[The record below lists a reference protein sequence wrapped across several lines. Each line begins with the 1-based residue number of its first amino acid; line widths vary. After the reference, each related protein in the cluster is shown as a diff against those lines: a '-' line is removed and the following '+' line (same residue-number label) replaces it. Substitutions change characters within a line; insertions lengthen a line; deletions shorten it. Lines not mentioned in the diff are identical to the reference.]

1 RSRTGEGSGSL
12 VNVNSRPMALR
23 KSFDPDA
30 ASAPGSGI
38 YGLPFTVR
46 ESRVVIL
53 PVPFEATTSYGGGAS
68 RAPAAV
74 LRASRQVEL
83 YDRETGR
90 PYEQGIA
97 MRPVPARLL
106 HLNREAKKL
115 ASALIRRRVVA
126 EGK

>member
-1 RSRTGEGSGSL
+1 MT
-12 VNVNSRPMALR
+12 PP

-46 ESRVVIL
+46 ESRVVVL

-74 LRASRQVEL
+74 LRASRQVDL
-83 YDRETGR
+83 FDLETGR
-90 PYEQGIA
+90 PYEKGIA
-97 MRPVPARLL
+97 MPRIPGRVLAW
-106 HLNREAKKL
+106 NRQAKRL
-115 ASALIRRRVVA
+115 ASGVMRAGRV
-126 EGK
+126 